1 MRSFKVLAT
10 ALAQAAA
17 DKKGEDVLV
26 LRLGRKNPVSD
37 YIVIVSA
44 LSRPHL
50 ETLENIL
57 EETAQNLGFSIL
69 HRARPRSDHWRVIDL
84 GKILVHIMTPE
95 ARDLYSLE
103 KLHHDA
109 ARISW
114 DKPHAEAQA

>member
-1 MRSFKVLAT
+1 VRNFKALAA

-37 YIVIVSA
+37 YLVIVSA

-50 ETLENIL
+50 ETLENAL
-57 EETAQNLGFSIL
+57 EETAEGLGFPVL
-69 HRARPRSDHWRVIDL
+69 HRARRSDHWRVIDL
-84 GKILVHIMTPE
+84 GKILVHVMTPE
-95 ARDLYSLE
+95 ARGFYSLE

-114 DKPHAEAQA
+114 DKPREETQA

>member
-1 MRSFKVLAT
+1 MPSSKVLAT

-50 ETLENIL
+50 ETLENTL
-57 EETAQNLGFSIL
+57 EDTAESLGFAVL
-69 HRARPRSDHWRVIDL
+69 HKTRPRSDHWRIIDF
-84 GKILVHIMTPE
+84 GKILVHVMTPE
-95 ARDLYSLE
+95 TREFYALE

-109 ARISW
+109 AHVAW
-114 DKPHAEAQA
+114 DKAAAEEGA

>member
-1 MRSFKVLAT
+1 MLAA

-37 YIVIVSA
+37 YIVIASA

-50 ETLENIL
+50 ETLEL
-57 EETAQNLGFSIL
+57 AVKEAAQSLGFPIL
-69 HRARPRSDHWRVIDL
+69 RKTRPRSDHWRIIDF
-84 GKILVHIMTPE
+84 GKILVHVMTPE
-95 ARDLYSLE
+95 TREFYALE

-109 ARISW
+109 ARVAW
-114 DKPHAEAQA
+114 EKPGEVGA